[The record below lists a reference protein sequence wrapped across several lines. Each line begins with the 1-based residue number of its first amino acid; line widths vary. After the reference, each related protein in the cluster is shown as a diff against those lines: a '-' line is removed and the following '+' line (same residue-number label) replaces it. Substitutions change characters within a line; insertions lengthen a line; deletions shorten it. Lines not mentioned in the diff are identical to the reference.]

1 MASLGELSSNSTHPI
16 TEGLDMTEM
25 LKNRIYSEL
34 GHYLKNSNITI
45 DLKNLDN
52 TWQANVV
59 IDSNRGF
66 KASRRKEV
74 NFEDLTQNIISDLRL
89 QFELTEPHYRRHEIF
104 LFDHQR
110 EFDHFTETLSASP
123 FDTPANLK
131 VLVIEDD
138 PTALLILERSMK
150 SKGCAVDLVK
160 DPESALEKVKQQD
173 YDLVILDWCLPYMNG
188 YEFLKQADKVIGKK
202 NQGSFGAKSIP
213 LVICSSKNSE
223 EINLPLVSNFLFCE
237 YWNKKLPFSTV
248 ISSIESAIKSAR
260 QHKTKVV

>member
-1 MASLGELSSNSTHPI
+1 MASLGEMSSTTSYPMS
-16 TEGLDMTEM
+16 ESLDTTTLM
-25 LKNRIYSEL
+25 KDRIHSEL
-34 GHYLKNSNITI
+34 GHFLKNSIITI
-45 DLKNLDN
+45 DLKHFDN
-52 TWQANVV
+52 SWHANVV

-66 KASRRKEV
+66 KASRRKEA
-74 NFEDLTQNIISDLRL
+74 NLEDLIQNVISDLRI
-89 QFELTEPHYRRHEIF
+89 QFELTEPHHRRQEIF

-110 EFDHFTETLSASP
+110 EYDHFTETLSASP

-150 SKGCAVDLVK
+150 SKGCHVDLVK
-160 DPESALEKVKQQD
+160 DPETALDKVKHQD
-173 YDLVILDWCLPYMNG
+173 YDLVILDWCLPYMDG
-188 YEFLKQADKVIGKK
+188 YEFLKKADKILAQRK
-202 NQGSFGAKSIP
+202 QGVFGAKSIP

-248 ISSIESAIKSAR
+248 ISSIEAAIKSAR